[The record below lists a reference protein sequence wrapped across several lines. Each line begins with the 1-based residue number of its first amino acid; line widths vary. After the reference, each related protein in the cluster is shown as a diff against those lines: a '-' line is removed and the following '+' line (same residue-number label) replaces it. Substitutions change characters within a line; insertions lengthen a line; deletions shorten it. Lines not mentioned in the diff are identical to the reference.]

1 MIYVSSLSYSFNL
14 PWKTAFWFVTTSF
27 KILAWPKVPLVFLSK
42 NKRHTFHFYHELY
55 WTMCLSFC
63 SAKFCHFS
71 GNCIIAS
78 SQNFL
83 SFWAKN
89 CSRCLLQ
96 SFRKLKFFPLREF
109 CKDHNKWKSKGAMS
123 GESDRW
129 IRTSQLSCNSFCLVI
144 KKTCG
149 LANGLPDRRLR
160 VFC

>member
-1 MIYVSSLSYSFNL
+1 MDKKSLQ
-14 PWKTAFWFVTTSF
+14 
-27 KILAWPKVPLVFLSK
+27 FLSK

-96 SFRKLKFFPLREF
+96 SSRKLFPTGEIFSIKRICE
-109 CKDHNKWKSKGAMS
+109 DGNKWKSKGAMS
-123 GESDRW
+123 DEYGRW
-129 IRTSQLSCNSFCLVI
+129 INVLAKLSQLLPGHQRNICSCI
-144 KKTCG
+144 IQME
-149 LANGLPDRRLR
+149 DD
-160 VFC
+160 VFSVD